1 MSVLRASWTCP
12 RVLENT
18 KGGPLSFKSLHQNVE
33 TSQASAHKT
42 VANPE
47 SVKKFHF
54 GQPRNKRA
62 DILNRIGI
70 PSRLT
75 EKIKGAYGDVSEKLS
90 KTPHIVKD
98 YIQAA
103 PTLSIKVPFSRK
115 KTPTPTSAGSG
126 SVKEDASSSGVS
138 KDFSAQVDEISVLSF
153 YDPTA
158 ETDSKYKPI
167 QLTEKELEQTL
178 RENAPAEKSQAED
191 RGLRHLLDRFWAT
204 NVKDSTAPVEVK
216 KKMIV
221 RKDYVSRSTISK
233 KTLEHVKLISRAE
246 SSVSKL
252 KRLED
257 FCHHLTLYPD
267 ERQTAMKVTT
277 KLLSKNIKCY
287 LSGCKFC
294 MYENQITS
302 EQKKN
307 E

>member
-33 TSQASAHKT
+33 TSQASVHKT

-47 SVKKFHF
+47 TVKKFHF

-70 PSRLT
+70 PSRLADR
-75 EKIKGAYGDVSEKLS
+75 IKDAYGDVSDKLS
-90 KTPHIVKD
+90 KTPYIVKD
-98 YIQAA
+98 YIQGA
-103 PTLSIKVPFSRK
+103 PSLSIKGRFSK
-115 KTPTPTSAGSG
+115 KTPTQTPEGGAPL
-126 SVKEDASSSGVS
+126 KEDAPSVVS
-138 KDFSAQVDEISVLSF
+138 KDFSAQMAEISVLSF

-158 ETDSKYKPI
+158 ETDGKYKPI

-178 RENAPAEKSQAED
+178 SENAPAEKSQAED

-204 NVKDSTAPVEVK
+204 SVKDSTTPVEVK

-246 SSVSKL
+246 SSDSKL

-277 KLLSKNIKCY
+277 NIGILIIKC
-287 LSGCKFC
+287 CFVR
-294 MYENQITS
+294 M
-302 EQKKN
+302 
-307 E
+307 